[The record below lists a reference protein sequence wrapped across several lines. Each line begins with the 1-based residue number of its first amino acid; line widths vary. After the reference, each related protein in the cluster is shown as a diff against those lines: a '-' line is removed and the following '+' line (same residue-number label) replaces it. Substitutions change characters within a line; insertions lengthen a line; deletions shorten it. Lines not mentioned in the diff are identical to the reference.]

1 METDEL
7 FYIGNQKGGTK
18 MIIIGNSEETKV
30 KVVSVF
36 SFDEIAVE
44 YDMTDFPQPENIPG
58 KTHEMFYD
66 KETQKVFYE
75 YTDIPK
81 TALEILQEETQQ
93 LKLAIAESAEA
104 QQRDKIENQLAVAEL
119 VETLTNKEVL

>member
-1 METDEL
+1 
-7 FYIGNQKGGTK
+7 
-18 MIIIGNSEETKV
+18 MIIIDNTEETKV
-30 KVVSVF
+30 KVLSVF
-36 SFDEIAVE
+36 SFGEIAVE
-44 YDMTDFPQPENIPG
+44 YDMTTAPQPENIPG

-66 KETQKVFYE
+66 KETKSLYYE

-81 TALEILQEETQQ
+81 TTLELLQEETQQ

-104 QQRDKIENQLAVAEL
+104 QQRDKVENQLAVAEL

>member
-1 METDEL
+1 
-7 FYIGNQKGGTK
+7 

-30 KVVSVF
+30 RVSAVF
-36 SFDEIAVE
+36 SLGEIVVE
-44 YDMTDFPQPENIPG
+44 YDMADFPQPENIPG

-81 TALEILQEETQQ
+81 TEIELLREETQQ
-93 LKLAIAESAEA
+93 LKLAIAESAEI
-104 QQRDKIENQLAVAEL
+104 QQQDNTENQLAVAEL
-119 VETLTNKEVL
+119 VETLTNEGVI

>member
-1 METDEL
+1 
-7 FYIGNQKGGTK
+7 
-18 MIIIGNSEETKV
+18 
-30 KVVSVF
+30 
-36 SFDEIAVE
+36 
-44 YDMTDFPQPENIPG
+44 MTDFPQPENIPG
-58 KTHEMFYD
+58 KTHEMFYN

-104 QQRDKIENQLAVAEL
+104 QQRDKTENQLAVAEL
-119 VETLTNKEVL
+119 VEELTNKEVI

>member
-1 METDEL
+1 
-7 FYIGNQKGGTK
+7 